1 MRSENTF
8 CVNQV
13 NEKSRGN
20 YLSGLQFGAVVATDI
35 DGILAGKVM
44 RSQFLV
50 EQESIGTEFLLCNA
64 VLALDVS
71 VALAR
76 NGISSVHI
84 RTIGRSLLRSR
95 ELIRILLVLLLLLP
109 ELRLGSKVIVG
120 KLASS
125 WGFYKEIYFMVI
137 ILNKTARRWITLN

>member
-1 MRSENTF
+1 MRSENEF

-20 YLSGLQFGAVVATDI
+20 YLSGLQLGAVVATDI
-35 DGILAGKVM
+35 DRVLAGKVM

-95 ELIRILLVLLLLLP
+95 ELIRILLVLLLLP

-125 WGFYKEIYFMVI
+125 WGFYKEIHFMVI

>member
-35 DGILAGKVM
+35 DRILAGKVM

-95 ELIRILLVLLLLLP
+95 ELIRILLVLLLLP
-109 ELRLGSKVIVG
+109 ELRLGSKVVVG

-137 ILNKTARRWITLN
+137 IMNKTARRWITLN

>member
-20 YLSGLQFGAVVATDI
+20 YLSGLQLGAVVATDI
-35 DGILAGKVM
+35 DRVLAGKVM

-95 ELIRILLVLLLLLP
+95 ELIRILLVLLLLP
-109 ELRLGSKVIVG
+109 ELRLGSKVVVG

-137 ILNKTARRWITLN
+137 IMNKTARRWITLN